1 MYFTTLRRVYPAERN
16 SDNSRQLP
24 ALRGTQAQPTLPMK
38 TRLAGASPVLQTFVP
53 LLSVAA
59 ALFIFTASDVR
70 AQITVG
76 SDGPDETDST
86 DYSGAQTLT
95 KIGSNTV
102 TMTGN
107 NSYTGATTVQEGGL
121 TVDTPGTLT
130 GNTPLTVA
138 NGSNNAVFTIETGTA
153 NVRDLR
159 VGNSTGAGVV
169 VVNGGTMNSG
179 GEMWFGTSPT
189 NDAYGALIIND
200 GTVNSASWVAPG
212 RGTVAGS
219 ASSRGL
225 ILVNGGTLNVNGGN
239 LAIGATALNRN
250 AMSVMA
256 VSNGTVNVRNGI
268 FVGENLSGFLDISG
282 GSVVTGT
289 NNGVRI
295 KAGGSGTGI
304 LNLRGG
310 TLSAGFIQAGTGGTS
325 ILNLDG
331 GVLNASMSTNGFMQG
346 ITSAFIYSGGAT
358 IDSGTNNITIAQALA
373 APTGNGLTSIAFTGG
388 SDYVAPPIVQI
399 TGGGGSGA
407 SALAQIDANGN
418 LTNILITSAGSGY
431 TSAPTVTIVG
441 GGGSGATNILANI
454 AANAAGGG
462 LTKLGAGTMIL
473 SGSNTYAGGTLIS
486 AGTLQVG
493 TNGTSGSLG
502 TGDVTNNGALIFNR
516 SGDLLVSGAISGSGT
531 IEQAGSGVTVLSGAG
546 SYTNP
551 VIISGGVLQ
560 FATTSSLFGGNT
572 ADWTES
578 NIIVRSNGTLGLSV
592 GGGGEFAQADIDTIL
607 ANLDGSVTTGG
618 LLAGSAIAFGTDN
631 APGGNFTLTNAILD
645 TTGSGGGSVGL
656 GKLGAGTM
664 TLTTDQT
671 YSGTTTIYA
680 GTLSLGDGGTAGS
693 ISNTANV
700 VANGT
705 LQFNRSAA
713 IEFDKVISG
722 TGGIL
727 QSGAGSVTL
736 TADNTYRGSTVIQS
750 NTTLQVGN
758 GGMTGSL
765 GTGASGGAL
774 FLIPGPITNNGA
786 LIFNRAGLLTNGG
799 AITGTGSLTM
809 TGTGKVVLT
818 GNRSYAGPTA
828 VNSGTLEIIGGYI
841 NTGST
846 NAAYTVTNG
855 ATLQIAFNNVN
866 ASPYGAE
873 NIKVYGDGTNATTG
887 LYFRGGTLW
896 NATKQIELL
905 GGPTIIRSYETN
917 RGMVGLGSWA
927 YEGLTVSSN
936 ASGSVTDAGI
946 EFVTRGYGAVVRTTA
961 GANNA
966 TGDLVIEGRLNVGF
980 SINQGQF
987 VKKGNGSVLIMGAG
1001 TTTNNWV
1008 VIEQGLLIA
1017 GTEGVLGDHARLDVA
1032 SAGTFKMNGF
1042 DQTARLLNGSGR
1054 IMNDSATA
1062 ATLTVNQTNKY
1073 SDDNTNTVFSGV
1085 IGGTNA
1091 NEQNLSLVKNGGGTL
1106 TLSGNNN
1113 YSGSTFIGSGPLQ
1126 IGAGGASG
1134 ALGTGA
1140 VTNNGSLIVNR
1151 NNDYALSNSI
1161 AGTGSFEQAGP
1172 GRTMLSG
1179 TNTYDGTTT
1188 VGAGTLQFAKAAS
1201 LYNGAAGEWTKANI
1215 TVRSNAAVIFN
1226 VGGAGEF
1233 DQSQINTLMANLGG
1247 TVNSNGLMGGSSLGF
1262 DTANDPDGNFIISN
1276 AIADTTGTGGGSI
1289 GLAKYGANT
1298 LTLAVNNGYTGGTTI
1313 YGGTL
1318 AVGTGGTT
1326 GSISGN
1332 VDNRGTLLFNR
1343 SDNTTF
1349 TGEVSGTGSLVN
1361 AGAGTT
1367 TLTGSNTYTGTT
1379 TISAGGLAIGGSGVL
1394 GGGNYSANITNIGSF
1409 SYNSSANQTLRGTFS
1424 GGGAINKD
1432 GTGSLTLASIPNY
1445 GGSTLNI
1452 SNGTTVVTGNR
1463 FGAEIGLSAI
1473 NVVGSN
1479 AVLQTTTHALG
1490 GYGKPV
1496 PAIAITNGTW
1506 NLRNEQYV
1514 NSLTLDQGTVTGP
1527 GEIRSDKS
1535 FSVLVTNGTS
1545 TWSAPLNLV
1554 SRDGFFNVVS
1564 NATLQMSGRIL
1575 GSPGLVKNG
1584 EGTMVLN
1591 ATDSTYSGYTTIS
1604 NGVLQAGTSGA
1615 MPSNSIVRVQG
1626 GAFDPNGTTNTLRG
1640 LVLYNVTNGLKAG
1653 EKITTTVA
1661 NDESFQ
1667 LGSASNNVTAY
1678 NMTGGEFTLAAG
1690 NLQNGYYGKSTL
1702 NQSGGTLSVNQG
1714 FFVLGRMAGGEG
1726 IYNLTGGSAVQAEA
1740 GKTMNIG
1747 ESGRGEMNVSGT
1759 GTLTAAGTIRIG
1771 IGAASSGALNILDG
1785 GTVNAPRIEFGAGTN
1800 NSLNF
1805 NRSDSLSFT
1814 SPITGAGYVTKTGT
1828 GTVTFTT
1835 NNSYTRGTTVNGGT
1849 LVALGLANNS
1859 NNTITANSGG
1869 TFVFN
1874 RNDTFGS
1881 HGATVLTP
1889 IVINDGGTVRNNG
1902 NFFNALGPVAL
1913 NGGTLQSIGS
1923 VAGTGSPDGR
1933 SFALKGDVTVGGSNT
1948 STIAGPGIVLG
1959 AAAVTGTTFNVAD
1972 GAAAVDLRVTAG
1984 LANGPAPNW
1993 FATPQASSLT
2003 KTGDGNM
2010 VLEGTN
2016 TYSGN
2021 TTVGAG
2027 TLTVGGAGQLG
2038 AGNYNGDMVISN
2050 GATFVQASSA
2060 NQTLGGV
2067 ISGGGNLVKSST
2079 GTLTLDGLENTY
2091 TGTTTIDGGTLLL
2104 NVNHSGA
2111 GDYTVNSGGTLGGI
2125 GATTADVTVNSGGT
2139 IAPGNSPGQLTVGN
2153 FTLNTGGTLNI
2164 FLSGGVSSLL
2174 QVNGDVNLLG
2184 GGVDFTTLTTPL
2196 TASLYTFVQ
2205 YTGSLTGTF
2214 GFTNNLPT
2222 GYELVYG
2229 DDQTIFLAQ
2238 TNVAYPVSPVFK
2250 GTNAVITGGTLP
2262 FEVAVYNNDAT
2273 NVVFWA
2279 TNGSNTTGG
2288 FGDTPLAVDDSTN
2301 VAGLTWTGT
2310 NVGANQSGD
2319 FTVTFSN
2326 GVGTNQTTNV
2336 AVSVSVY
2343 DHAAGSLVT
2352 NAITNLDA
2360 IVGYTGS
2367 LNASILATNAAGF
2380 RAPLGT
2386 TSTSTNGNLVVTDVA
2401 DVDPENSDYLL
2412 FALTGQG
2419 AGAFTNDVTVVFRD
2433 SSALSGASTNLGT
2446 TNVTVTGTIYNH
2458 ALGSVSA
2465 TNLGFAPVHAGYAGP
2480 LTTTNSIT
2488 VSNASGLYVDLGV
2501 ANNNTDAF
2509 IDLAAVTGLTN
2520 GTSTNLSATM
2530 DAGRGVGAFT
2540 NVVTLTFYDDST
2552 LLGASTNLGTT
2563 NILITGLVYSGQGV
2577 WTAASGGNWTN
2588 FSNWTADGG
2597 VPGIDGPLSVN
2608 DTAFFGTNGNGPVT
2622 LDTNAALLAVTF
2634 SNTNSYTIEGSGTLT
2649 LAASGPTDP
2658 SITSQAGT
2666 HTISNAIAATGNLLL
2681 DTTNNAGLVL
2691 NGVIS
2696 GAASLVKDGAGTAF
2710 LGAANTYSGTT
2721 TVGAGTLVGTVA
2733 GAFSTNT
2740 IIVGAD
2746 DTNSAALLVD
2756 VSNGGFTVSNAITV
2770 VPNPG
2775 TSTIGTLALGTT
2787 GWATCAGPIELQE
2800 NVILASAAAA
2810 TPGDTV
2816 NNRTDFSGGITGT
2829 GDVTIQSATN
2839 SRVIFMDA
2847 ENTFAGNVFITP
2859 ESTLQL
2865 SDGTPNGNSLIPDAA
2880 NVNIGTNAF
2889 LSLAKGNNSETI
2901 AGLTGAGTVQS
2912 VSGTNT
2918 LVVGSGDASSAFSG
2932 NMQDN
2937 GGVLAFEKSGSGT
2950 FTFTGTGSY
2959 SGGTYVSGGVMNVEG
2974 SGSISG
2980 TKELWVYN
2988 NDSTLNISNG
2998 GTVSA
3003 TNALIGQ
3010 GGSTGSQIN
3019 VTGATS
3025 SLSVSDTLNVGYDG
3039 TNNALNVSEGTV
3051 AAGSLWIGG
3060 VATAAGSTVNLT
3072 DTASLVVSN
3081 SLIIGYAGTGSS
3093 LNVLGGSQASV
3104 TGTSDVIMGYE
3115 ATSTGNSLLVSGVG
3129 STFSSPS
3136 NKTLY
3141 VGFDGASNS
3150 LVVEDGGTLVT
3161 GNARIGGGTNPV
3173 TGADSDGNAVTV
3185 DGGGAGGA
3193 SWAVNGTL
3201 QVGSQGDNNTLN
3213 ITNGGVVTATGN
3225 IWVGYTNANNSNNLV
3240 YITGEN
3246 SKLETTGG
3254 DLIIGPNFGA
3264 DNRVVVAD
3272 GGGVVAD
3279 LIEMPNGKL
3288 QIGDGGDAGI
3298 VSAAL
3303 IFSTNGG
3310 GVVEFNHTNAP
3321 YNFDPIMAGTV
3332 SVLHSGSGTT
3342 VLLGDNTYSGTTT
3355 IEDGILQIG
3364 DGGITGSLGT
3374 GDVTNNATLVFN
3386 RGDAITASNVIAG
3399 TGELIQR
3406 GTGTTTLTGN
3416 STYTGGTTVEAGQ
3429 LNLAGLLANDSNNIL
3444 TVKSNAV
3451 VSFDRNDVFGIH
3463 SDAIN
3468 APVVI
3473 EAGGKLQ
3480 NGGAYYNGLGPVT
3493 LQGGTIEATATESA
3507 GYSFSFEGDVMVD
3520 GGANTSTIAGPGIAL
3535 GAVTKNSVEF
3545 DVRNGAADVDLMVSA
3560 VLVDGPSAVYATP
3573 QPSSLIKSGAGKMV
3587 MSGANTYS
3595 GGTTIKAGTIV
3606 AQSQTALGAGPVQLL
3621 GGTLELQSQLDI
3633 ASLFW
3638 DGGAGATQIA
3648 IANPAAGHFVNVASP
3663 ITISNGIN
3671 TFNLTGAA
3679 LPGPVKLL
3687 AAPGVSTNSLALFGV
3702 QGVDTNTYQLAYI
3715 GDELWLTLI
3724 APPVPPVPPAPS
3736 YPNFT
3741 QFALT
3746 PNQTQVA
3753 QALNQWVASGAT
3765 GDRATVLNALTNS
3778 GDYPGAFEQMMP
3790 SQYSSLPSMA
3800 FNVVNALNSS
3810 MFQQLWVIR
3819 VNGRGFSSTLA
3830 TNPMQAEMGG
3840 TDDMGVFAINPSK
3853 ETKWSSFVDG
3863 NGVFANASSTGS
3875 VQNYR
3880 SQSGG
3885 VSTGAA
3891 YSWND
3896 AFATGVYVGY
3906 QGLQAEYNNG
3916 RTIDNAV
3923 RFGVFGTYDLDDF
3936 YINGL
3941 VGGAYHGY
3949 TVNRNINF
3957 GGLNRTATGRPGA
3970 GEFDL
3975 ALGTGYDFDI
3985 GNFSW
3990 GPFTT
3995 MQYTYLGMQG
4005 FSETGAGALNLD
4017 VSPYDSSSLLYT
4029 LGAQAAYNW
4038 KVAKNVIITPTAFA
4052 GWQHEF
4058 LQNGYTINSTFA
4070 TGGPAAPFNYNT
4082 ASPARDNFYGG
4093 VGVTVGVGESWQ
4105 ATFIYSSFVGGQ
4117 NQNSQN
4123 LYLGLGY
4130 KF

>member
-1 MYFTTLRRVYPAERN
+1 M
-16 SDNSRQLP
+16 
-24 ALRGTQAQPTLPMK
+24 
-38 TRLAGASPVLQTFVP
+38 LA
-53 LLSVAA
+53 VAA
-59 ALFIFTASDVR
+59 AFFVCTAPDAR
-70 AQITVG
+70 AQVTVG
-76 SDGPDETDST
+76 SDGPDETDTT
-86 DYSGAQTLT
+86 DYSGTTLT

-102 TMTGN
+102 TLSGSNNFTG
-107 NSYTGATTVQEGGL
+107 STTVQQGGL
-121 TVDTPGTLT
+121 TIEAT
-130 GNTPLTVA
+130 GQLRGYPQLIVA
-138 NGSNNAVFTIETGTA
+138 NGSNNAVFTLDGIMA
-153 NVRDLR
+153 DVSSPRI
-159 VGNSTGAGVV
+159 GNATGAGVV
-169 VVNGGTMNSG
+169 LVNGGTMNSS
-179 GEMWFGTSPT
+179 GEMWLGTSPT
-189 NDAYGALIIND
+189 NDAFGALIING
-200 GTVNSASWVAPG
+200 GTVSSDSWVALG
-212 RGTVAGS
+212 RGTVSGS

-239 LAIGATALNRN
+239 LSIGATALNRN

-256 VSNGTVNVRNGI
+256 VSSGTVNVTNGI
-268 FVGENLSGFLDISG
+268 FVGEALSGFLDISG
-282 GSVVTGT
+282 GSVVTRT

-295 KAGGSGTGI
+295 KSTGTGTGI
-304 LNLRGG
+304 LNLRAG
-310 TLSAGFIQAGTGGTS
+310 TLTAGFIQAGTGGTS
-325 ILNLDG
+325 ILNFDG
-331 GVLNASMSTNGFMQG
+331 GQLNASMNTNGFMQG
-346 ITSAFIYSGGAT
+346 ITAAYIYGGGAT
-358 IDSGTNNITIAQALA
+358 INSGTNNITIAQPLL
-373 APTGNGLTSIAFTGG
+373 APTGDGVTSIAFTGG
-388 SDYVAPPIVQI
+388 SNYVAPPIVEI
-399 TGGGGSGA
+399 TGGGGRGA
-407 SALAQIDANGN
+407 TALAQIDSNGN
-418 LTNILITSAGSGY
+418 LTNIVVTSTGVGY
-431 TSAPTVTIVG
+431 TSAPTVAIVG
-441 GGGSGATNILANI
+441 GGGGGASGVSAAIGANGP
-454 AANAAGGG
+454 GGG
-462 LTKLGAGTMIL
+462 LTKLGSGMMIL

-493 TNGTSGSLG
+493 AGGDSGSLG

-516 SGDLLVSGAISGSGT
+516 SGTLTLSNAISGSGSV
-531 IEQAGSGVTVLSGAG
+531 EQAGPGTTVLAG
-546 SYTNP
+546 SADYGNP
-551 VIISGGVLQ
+551 LIISGGVLQ
-560 FATTSSLFGGNT
+560 FATTNSLFGGDT

-578 NIIVRSNGTLGLSV
+578 NIIVRSNGTIGLSV
-592 GGGGEFAQADIDTIL
+592 GGAGEFSQADIDTIL

-618 LLAGSAIAFGTDN
+618 LLAGSAIAFATDN

-664 TLTTDQT
+664 TLTTDQI

-680 GTLSLGDGGTAGS
+680 GTLSLGNGGTTGS

-700 VANGT
+700 VANGL
-705 LQFNRSAA
+705 LQFNRSDDM
-713 IEFDKVISG
+713 EFDKTISG

-727 QSGAGSVTL
+727 KSGANTVTL
-736 TADNTYRGSTVIQS
+736 TVDNSFSGSSRIDAG
-750 NTTLQVGN
+750 TLQVGN
-758 GGMTGSL
+758 GGTNGSI
-765 GTGASGGAL
+765 GTSS
-774 FLIPGPITNNGA
+774 ITNNGA
-786 LIFNRAGLLTNGG
+786 LIFNRAGVLTNSGE
-799 AITGTGSLTM
+799 ITGTGSLTM

-818 GNRSYAGPTA
+818 GTRSYTGPTA
-828 VNSGTLEIIGGYI
+828 VNSGTLEVIGGY
-841 NTGST
+841 TKT
-846 NAAYTVTNG
+846 ATAYTVTND
-855 ATLQIAFNNVN
+855 ATLQIAYTNVN
-866 ASPYGAE
+866 VHFNGAE

-896 NATKQIELL
+896 NATSEIQLL
-905 GGPTIIRSYETN
+905 GAPTTIRSYETN
-917 RGMVGLGSWA
+917 RGLVGIGSWA

-946 EFVTRGYGAVVRTTA
+946 EYISRGYGVVVRTTA

-966 TGDLVIEGRLNVGF
+966 TGDLVIEGRLNVGPT
-980 SINQGQF
+980 SLAAGQF
-987 VKKGNGSVLIMGAG
+987 TKRGNGSVRIMSAG
-1001 TTTNNWV
+1001 TTTNNSV
-1008 VIEQGLLIA
+1008 VIEQGLIIA
-1017 GTEGVLGDHARLDVA
+1017 GTAGVLGDHAQLDVA
-1032 SAGTFKMNGF
+1032 SAGTFKLNGF
-1042 DQTARLLNGSGR
+1042 DQTARMLGGSGR
-1054 IMNDSATA
+1054 IINDSATE
-1062 ATLTVNQTNKY
+1062 ATLTVNQTNKFSY
-1073 SDDNTNTVFSGV
+1073 ENPNTTFSGV

-1091 NEQNLSLVKNGGGTL
+1091 NEQNLSLVKNGFGTL

-1134 ALGTGA
+1134 SLGAGA

-1151 NNDYALSNSI
+1151 NNDYALSNNIS
-1161 AGTGSFEQAGP
+1161 GTGSFEQAGT
-1172 GRTMLSG
+1172 GRTILSG

-1188 VGAGTLQFAKAAS
+1188 VGAGTLQFATLAS
-1201 LYNGAAGEWTKANI
+1201 IYNGATAEWTKDNI

-1233 DQSQINTLMANLGG
+1233 TQLQINTLMANLGG

-1262 DTANDPDGNFIISN
+1262 DTANAAGGNFAITN
-1276 AIADTTGTGGGSI
+1276 TIADTTGAGGGSI

-1298 LTLAVNNGYTGGTTI
+1298 LTLAADNGYTGGTTI
-1313 YGGTL
+1313 YAGTL

-1349 TGEVSGTGSLVN
+1349 TGLVSGTGSLVN
-1361 AGAGTT
+1361 AGGGTT

-1379 TISAGGLAIGGSGVL
+1379 TISAGGLIIGGSGVL

-1432 GTGSLTLASIPNY
+1432 GTGSLTLAGVPNY
-1445 GGSTLNI
+1445 GGSTVNI
-1452 SNGTTVVTGNR
+1452 SNGTVLVTGSR
-1463 FGAEIGLSAI
+1463 FGADIGLAAI

-1506 NLRNEQYV
+1506 NLLNEQYV
-1514 NSLTLDQGTVTGP
+1514 NSLTLNQAIVTGP
-1527 GEIRSDKS
+1527 GEIRSDNS

-1545 TWSAPLNLV
+1545 TWSAPLDLV
-1554 SRDGFFNVVS
+1554 NRDGFFNVVS
-1564 NATLQMSGRIL
+1564 SATLQMSGRIV
-1575 GSPGLVKNG
+1575 GTPGLVKNG

-1591 ATDSTYSGYTTIS
+1591 ATNSTYSGSTTIS

-1615 MPSNSIVRVQG
+1615 MSSNSIIRVQG

-1640 LVLYNVTNGLKAG
+1640 LVLYNVTNGLKVG

-1667 LGSASNNVTAY
+1667 LGSAAGNVTEY
-1678 NMTGGEFTLAAG
+1678 NMTGGEFTVAAG
-1690 NLQNGYYGKSTL
+1690 NLQNGFNGKATI
-1702 NQSGGTLSVNQG
+1702 NQSGGNLSVNQG

-1726 IYNLTGGSAVQAEA
+1726 IYNLTGGSAVQSNT
-1740 GKTMNIG
+1740 GTTMNIG
-1747 ESGRGEMNVSGT
+1747 ELGRGVMNVSGT
-1759 GTLTAAGTIRIG
+1759 GTLTAAGTVRIG
-1771 IGAASSGALNILDG
+1771 MGSASSGALNILDG
-1785 GTVNAPRIEFGAGTN
+1785 GTVNAPRIEFGSGTN
-1800 NSLNF
+1800 NSVNF
-1805 NRSDSLSFT
+1805 DRSDSLSFT

-1828 GTVTFTT
+1828 GTVTFTQ
-1835 NNSYTRGTTVNGGT
+1835 NNGYTLGTTVNGGT

-1859 NNTITANSGG
+1859 NNTITVNSGG

-1874 RNDTFGS
+1874 RNDTFGN

-1889 IVINDGGTVRNNG
+1889 IVINDGGSVRNNG
-1902 NFFNALGPVAL
+1902 NFFNALGSLTL
-1913 NGGTLQSIGS
+1913 NGGTLESIGS
-1923 VAGTGSPDGR
+1923 VAGTGSPTGR
-1933 SFALKGDVTVGGSNT
+1933 AFALKSDVTVGGSNT
-1948 STIAGPGIVLG
+1948 STIAGPGILLG

-1984 LANGPAPNW
+1984 LANGPAPSW
-1993 FATPQASSLT
+1993 FDTPQASYLT
-2003 KTGDGNM
+2003 KTGAGNM

-2027 TLTVGGAGQLG
+2027 TLTVGAAGQLG
-2038 AGNYNGDMVISN
+2038 SGNYNADIVISN

-2079 GTLTLDGLENTY
+2079 GTLTLDGLDNTY
-2091 TGTTTIDGGTLLL
+2091 TGTTTIDGGKLLL
-2104 NVNHSGA
+2104 NVNHTGA
-2111 GDYTVNSGGTLGGI
+2111 GAYTVNNGGTLGGI
-2125 GATTADVTVNSGGT
+2125 GKTTADVTVNSGGT
-2139 IAPGNSPGQLTVGN
+2139 IAPGNSPGELSVGN

-2174 QVNGDVNLLG
+2174 QVNGNVNLLG

-2238 TNVAYPVSPVFK
+2238 SSVAYPVAPVFK

-2262 FEVAVYNNDAT
+2262 FEVAVLNNDVT
-2273 NVVFWA
+2273 NIVFWA

-2301 VAGLTWTGT
+2301 VAGLTWAGT
-2310 NVGANQSGD
+2310 NVGANQTGD
-2319 FTVTFSN
+2319 FAVTFSN

-2336 AVSVSVY
+2336 AVTVSVY
-2343 DHAAGSLVT
+2343 DHALGSLAT

-2367 LNASILATNAAGF
+2367 LSASILATNADGF

-2386 TSTSTNGNLVVTDVA
+2386 TSTSTNGNLVVTDVN
-2401 DVDPENSDYLL
+2401 DVDPENSDNLL

-2419 AGAFTNDVTVVFRD
+2419 AGAFSNDVTVVFRD
-2433 SSALSGASTNLGT
+2433 SSTLSGASTNLGT

-2501 ANNNTDAF
+2501 ANNNSDPL

-2520 GTSTNLSATM
+2520 GTSTNLSATL
-2530 DAGRGVGAFT
+2530 DAGRGVGAFS

-2563 NILITGLVYSGQGV
+2563 SIVITGLVYSGQGV
-2577 WTAASGGNWTN
+2577 WTAPAGGNWTN

-2608 DTAFFGTNGNGPVT
+2608 DTAFFGTNGSGPVT
-2622 LDTNAALLAVTF
+2622 LDTTVALLSVTF
-2634 SNTNSYTIEGSGTLT
+2634 SNTNSYNMSGSGTLT
-2649 LAASGPTDP
+2649 LAASGPTEP

-2666 HTISNAIAATGNLLL
+2666 HTISNAVAATGNLLL

-2696 GAASLVKDGAGTAF
+2696 GAASLVKDGAGTAT

-2740 IIVGAD
+2740 IVVGAD
-2746 DTNSAALLVD
+2746 DTNNAALLVD
-2756 VSNGGFTVSNAITV
+2756 VSNGGFKVSNAITV
-2770 VPNPG
+2770 APNPG
-2775 TSTIGTLALGTT
+2775 TTTIGSLALGTS
-2787 GWATCAGPIELQE
+2787 GWAEFTGPIELQE
-2800 NVILASAAAA
+2800 NVTLVSAA
-2810 TPGDTV
+2810 GVDV
-2816 NNRTDFSGGITGT
+2816 SNDRTDFSGGISGT
-2829 GDVTIQSATN
+2829 GDVTIATATN
-2839 SRVIFMDA
+2839 SRVVFLGS
-2847 ENTFAGNVFITP
+2847 ENTFAGNVSITP
-2859 ESTLQL
+2859 GSTLQL
-2865 SDGTPNGNSLIPDAA
+2865 GDGAPTGTSFIPDAA
-2880 NVNIGTNAF
+2880 NVTVGSNSVF
-2889 LSLAKGNNSETI
+2889 QLAKGDNSETI
-2901 AGLTGAGTVQS
+2901 AGLTGSGTVQAIA
-2912 VSGTNT
+2912 GTNT
-2918 LVVGSGDASSAFSG
+2918 LKLGNGGASSTFSG
-2932 NMQDN
+2932 TLRDQ
-2937 GGVLAFEKSGSGT
+2937 GGVLAIEKAGAGT
-2950 FTFTGTGSY
+2950 FTFTGAGTY
-2959 SGGTYVSGGVMNVEG
+2959 AGGTYVSEGTLNVEG
-2974 SGSISG
+2974 PGSIAG

-3003 TNALIGQ
+3003 TEALIGQ
-3010 GGSTGSQIN
+3010 GNSVGNQFYIANTY
-3019 VTGATS
+3019 S
-3025 SLSVSDTLNVGYDG
+3025 SLSVSGTFNVGYDG
-3039 TNNALNVSEGTV
+3039 TNNALNVSQGSV
-3051 AAGSLWIGG
+3051 AANNLWIGG
-3060 VATAAGSTVNLT
+3060 VANAASNTVNLT
-3072 DTASLVVSN
+3072 DAASLVVSN
-3081 SLIIGYAGTGSS
+3081 SLIIGYAGTGNS
-3093 LNVLGGSQASV
+3093 LNVLGGSQANV
-3104 TGTSDVIMGYE
+3104 TGASDVIMGYE
-3115 ATSTGNSLLVSGVG
+3115 ATSAGNSIVVSGLG
-3129 STFSSPS
+3129 STFSAPN

-3150 LVVEDGGTLVT
+3150 LVVEDGATLAT

-3173 TGADSDGNAVTV
+3173 TGADSDGNMVTV

-3193 SWAVNGTL
+3193 SWAINGTL
-3201 QVGSQGDNNTLN
+3201 QVGSAGDSNTLN

-3225 IWVGYTNANNSNNLV
+3225 IWVGYTNANNSNNLI

-3246 SKLETTGG
+3246 SRLETTGG
-3254 DLIIGPNFGA
+3254 DLIIGPNLGA

-3272 GGGVVAD
+3272 GGGVLAD
-3279 LIEMPNGKL
+3279 VIEMPNGKL
-3288 QIGDGGDAGI
+3288 QIGDGGNAGL
-3298 VSAAL
+3298 VQAAL

-3321 YNFDPIMAGTV
+3321 YNFDLVMAGTV
-3332 SVLHSGSGTT
+3332 SVVHSGSGTT
-3342 VLLGDNTYSGTTT
+3342 VLLGDNTYTGTTA

-3364 DGGITGSLGT
+3364 DGGTAGQLGT
-3374 GDVTNNATLVFN
+3374 GNVTNNATLVFN
-3386 RGDAITASNVIAG
+3386 RSDAITASNVISG
-3399 TGELIQR
+3399 TGEFIQR
-3406 GTGTTTLTGN
+3406 GAGTTTLAGD

-3480 NGGAYYNGLGPVT
+3480 NGGAFYNGLGPVT
-3493 LQGGTIEATATESA
+3493 LQGGTIEATATQAA
-3507 GYSFSFEGDVMVD
+3507 GYSFSFEGDVIVD
-3520 GGANTSTIAGPGIAL
+3520 GGENTSTIAGPGIAL

-3545 DVRNGAADVDLMVSA
+3545 DVRNGTADVDLLVSA

-3573 QPSSLIKSGAGKMV
+3573 QPSSLIKSGEGKMV

-3595 GGTTIKAGTIV
+3595 GGTMINAGTIV
-3606 AQSQTALGAGPVQLL
+3606 AQSQTALGTGAVQLL

-3671 TFNLTGAA
+3671 TFNLTGAT

-3702 QGVDTNTYQLAYI
+3702 QGVDTNTYQLTYI

-3724 APPVPPVPPAPS
+3724 EPPVPPVPPAPA

-3746 PNQTQVA
+3746 PNQNQVA
-3753 QALNQWVASGAT
+3753 QAMNQWVASGAT
-3765 GDRATVLNALTNS
+3765 GDRATVLNAMTNS
-3778 GDYPGAFEQMMP
+3778 GNYPAAFEQMMP
-3790 SQYSSLPSMA
+3790 SQYASLPSMA

-3810 MFQQLWVIR
+3810 MFQRLWVIR
-3819 VNGRGFSSTLA
+3819 INGRGFASSGIEM
-3830 TNPMQAEMGG
+3830 NPMQAEMGG

-3853 ETKWSSFVDG
+3853 DTKWSSFVDG

-3875 VQNYR
+3875 TQNYR

-3891 YSWND
+3891 YSWTD

-3906 QGLQAEYNNG
+3906 QGLQAEYDNG

-3923 RFGVFGTYDLDDF
+3923 RFGVFGTYDIDDF
-3936 YINGL
+3936 YFNAL

-3949 TVNRNINF
+3949 TVNRYINF

-3995 MQYTYLGMQG
+3995 LQYTYMAVQG
-4005 FSETGAGALNLD
+4005 FTEAGADSLNLD
-4017 VSPYDSSSLLYT
+4017 VDPYNSSSLLYT

-4038 KVAKNVIITPTAFA
+4038 KVSDKVIITPTAFA

-4082 ASPARDNFYGG
+4082 SSPARDNFYGG

-4105 ATFIYSSFVGGQ
+4105 ATFIYSASAA
-4117 NQNSQN
+4117 NQDNSSQN